1 MKNIWIIILI
11 GFIINGCINY
21 EQKAYLYPDG
31 TGKME
36 IHYWTKAADS
46 ASLASL
52 SSLNIFNQD
61 TVKTEFDY
69 PFLKE
74 LKVKCYVDSSDST
87 VHTKIN
93 FDFTSIDSL
102 NQIRTFSQYQFSLT
116 DGAAGQKVFSQFIPP
131 ITSGFGMDSQ
141 NYKIKYVYTFHGD
154 VVFHNA
160 TAGNKRDLIWEY
172 SYADVGRGKTI
183 SVTFKPY
190 KIKETP
196 IWIYVLA
203 GLVFAVVVFYLFRKK
218 RD

>member
-1 MKNIWIIILI
+1 MKNIWIIIFI
-11 GFIINGCINY
+11 SFIINGCINY

-160 TAGNKRDLIWEY
+160 TAENKRDLIWEY